1 MIQYLEIKRWFK
13 DQNILKKLSILT
25 VKSPK
30 IKSHILNLGECVGEL
45 IVFL

>member
-30 IKSHILNLGECVGEL
+30 IKSHILNLGKVWS
-45 IVFL
+45 